1 MSHTPRPRFVLPHEQ
16 LTLSICRSVDGSMAA
31 SAGSSHASGFVSRR
45 SGSALA
51 AVESWPVET
60 SLSVHTAA
68 HSLGR
73 RLQQDPAGHQIITKV
88 APVHVAS
95 LAKHGAHEIVA
106 PALVWTV
113 PVGIDCLPTNQQS

>member
-45 SGSALA
+45 SGSALE

-60 SLSVHTAA
+60 SLSVHLLLRTAWGGVYSRTPPVIRSSRKL
-68 HSLGR
+68 HRFTWL
-73 RLQQDPAGHQIITKV
+73 RLPSMARTR
-88 APVHVAS
+88 
-95 LAKHGAHEIVA
+95 
-106 PALVWTV
+106 
-113 PVGIDCLPTNQQS
+113 